1 MVLLLARVVI
11 FLYLLAIFHLHYFAG
26 KINLQT
32 VEEIFSQNPQPIN
45 FNHPPNP
52 PLQFSFLSP
61 RGRVTSPA
69 WSNGFWW
76 VGGGVPEWDGA
87 GSPASNDKWSRLEGT
102 IMASAMAVAFT
113 CDVV

>member
-52 PLQFSFLSP
+52 PLQFSFLSL

-76 VGGGVPEWDGA
+76 V
-87 GSPASNDKWSRLEGT
+87 
-102 IMASAMAVAFT
+102 
-113 CDVV
+113 VVVCRNGMVRVHLPPMINGRG